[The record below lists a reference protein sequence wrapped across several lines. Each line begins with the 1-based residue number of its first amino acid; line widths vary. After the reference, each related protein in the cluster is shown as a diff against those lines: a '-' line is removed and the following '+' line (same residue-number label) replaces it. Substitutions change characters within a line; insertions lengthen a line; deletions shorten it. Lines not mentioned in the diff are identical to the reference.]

1 MPPIQY
7 WFTGTAL
14 ATFIAVIAAVSTLG
28 YGWYCAAITEMES
41 TNIKIAGAANK
52 QKTEQ
57 AKRLLGEALAS
68 GSKLIENQKDK
79 TDDQYAQEADAWG
92 EKVHTLIETAYGEG
106 EALLFLDSSGYVFY
120 GDGSKTS
127 NVQNWID
134 GRMRRITELL
144 RRTDALTVG
153 SEFDPTKFK

>member
-14 ATFIAVIAAVSTLG
+14 ATFIAVVAAISTLG
-28 YGWYCAAITEMES
+28 YGWYRAAITEMES
-41 TNIKIAGAANK
+41 TNNKIASAANK

-68 GSKLIENQKDK
+68 GGKLIGAQAAKNDDQYEKEANEWGSKAQSLIEN
-79 TDDQYAQEADAWG
+79 
-92 EKVHTLIETAYGEG
+92 AYGDG

-120 GDGSKTS
+120 GDGSNKS
-127 NVQNWID
+127 NVRNWID

-144 RRTDALTVG
+144 HRADSLIVKSG
-153 SEFDPTKFK
+153 FDPTKFE